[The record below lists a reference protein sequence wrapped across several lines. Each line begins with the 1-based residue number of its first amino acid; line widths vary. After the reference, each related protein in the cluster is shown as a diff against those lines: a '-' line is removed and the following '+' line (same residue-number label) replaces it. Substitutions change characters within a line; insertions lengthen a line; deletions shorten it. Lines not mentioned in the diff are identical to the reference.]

1 MKSKKITS
9 LLLVSTMLASSI
21 LSGCAGSG
29 KTSAPVNDTAGSTQ
43 EGTQAADTAEGS
55 EAKKEDSSSGGQTD
69 VTFWT
74 LNTRQNAVD
83 PIVEEFNAAHE
94 DIKVTVAY
102 YDTDGIKDACKVA
115 ASSKTLPN
123 MWFNWGGSL
132 GSFYVENGL
141 TYDLTEYAKTNGW
154 NEEFSAGALNLCT
167 LDGKLSGYP
176 TSYNVLDIYYR
187 KDIFEK
193 FGIQVPTTFEDF
205 EKACAT
211 LKENGI
217 TPIST
222 AGLNGWHVM
231 RFVELLIEHYAGAE
245 KHDKMN
251 TFEES
256 YDNEATVKALEK
268 FKEFCDKGYF
278 PEGFVTADPNDTQMA
293 VFSGTAAMDIQG
305 QWYDGKIIQEEQ
317 DINLYGTFPFPSGG
331 TNRLCA
337 FAEMTQFNAENT
349 EAQLN
354 ACIEFTEFYH
364 NEENTKKYAE
374 YYNLPLPK
382 KGAAMPEGQNNVPVM
397 LETAEKNGTFTITDQ
412 AFPTEIAD
420 ALFDVQDAIANN
432 QMTPQDGAK
441 KIQEAIDAYQ
451 NK

>member
-9 LLLVSTMLASSI
+9 LLLVSAMLATTF
-21 LSGCAGSG
+21 LSGCQGSG
-29 KTSAPVNDTAGSTQ
+29 GGSGTDAKTEAG
-43 EGTQAADTAEGS
+43 AAKGS
-55 EAKKEDSSSGGQTD
+55 EAKQDGASSGDSTE

-94 DIKVTVAY
+94 DMKVTVAY

-132 GSFYVENGL
+132 GGFYAENGL
-141 TYDLTEYAKTNGW
+141 TYDLTEYAKEHKW
-154 NEEFSAGALNLCT
+154 NETFSEGALTLCE
-167 LDGKLSGYP
+167 LGGQLSGYP

-187 KDIFEK
+187 KDIFEQYN
-193 FGIQVPTTFEDF
+193 IAVPTTFEEF
-205 EKACAT
+205 EQACAT

-245 KHDKMN
+245 EHDKMN
-251 TFEES
+251 TFETS
-256 YDNEATVKALEK
+256 YDNDATVQALTK

-278 PEGFVTADPNDTQMA
+278 PDGFVTADPNDTQMA

-305 QWYDGKIIQEEQ
+305 QWYDGKIVQEEQ

-331 TNRLCA
+331 TNRLSA
-337 FAEMTQFNAENT
+337 FVEMTQFNADNT
-349 EAQLN
+349 DAQLN
-354 ACIEFTEFYH
+354 ACMEFMDYYYSK
-364 NEENTKKYAE
+364 ENTDKYAE

-382 KGAAMPEGQNNVPVM
+382 ADAEMPEGQPNVPEM

-420 ALFDVQDAIANN
+420 ALFDVQDGIANG
-432 QMTPQDGAK
+432 QTTPEDGAK
-441 KIQEAIDAYQ
+441 KIQEAIDAYN